1 LRDEAELFK
10 VQRLDAV
17 LKKHRVEIADLDLPE
32 DLEYL
37 DAVEE

>member
-17 LKKHRVEIADLDLPE
+17 LKKYRMEIADLDLLE
-32 DLEYL
+32 DFEYPDALE
-37 DAVEE
+37 E